1 METLLYESGLSESGS
16 REEGVRRETV
26 GELYDHP
33 VQVER
38 E

>member
-16 REEGVRRETV
+16 REGSRRETV

>member
-1 METLLYESGLSESGS
+1 METLLYESGLSGS